1 MKISLVSVAQSV
13 PGFENL
19 WFDILRNSFSKALR
33 PDTEVVQ
40 KTLKIGLADPKDFVN
55 HYYSLLNSAS
65 IVESIIEAEH
75 EGCAAAVVGCF
86 GDTGV
91 REARAVVD
99 IPVIG
104 PAEATML
111 LACQMGRK
119 FGIIC
124 ANLPGL
130 VADHEEQVRYHGLY
144 DRLIP
149 NGIRPDIHKFEDTW
163 SKSFADPKF
172 AADGVT
178 EMAKEMIA
186 DGADVIIIGCC
197 GIGPFCSLAGLHS
210 IKAGDR
216 NIPILDAQLIA
227 LKTAEMAADIRTS
240 IGMPFNSLPRPS
252 AEDFDRVR
260 DRFGLTRYN
269 KAQ

>member
-1 MKISLVSVAQSV
+1 MKISLVTVAQSV
-13 PGFENL
+13 PGFEDI
-19 WFDILRNSFSKALR
+19 WFGMLRNSFSKALR
-33 PDTEVVQ
+33 PDTEVIP
-40 KTLKIGLADPKDFVN
+40 KALKVGLADPKDFVN
-55 HYYSLLNSAS
+55 HYYSFLNSAS
-65 IVESIIEAEH
+65 IVEAVIESERQ
-75 EGCAAAVVGCF
+75 GCDAAVVGCF

-91 REARAVVD
+91 REARAAVD

-111 LACQMGRK
+111 LACQLGRK

-124 ANLPGL
+124 ANMPGL
-130 VADHEEQVRYHGLY
+130 VADHEEQARYHGLY

-163 SKSFADPKF
+163 SKSFVDPKF
-172 AADGVT
+172 AADGVSDRAR
-178 EMAKEMIA
+178 EMVS
-186 DGADVIIIGCC
+186 DGADVIVIGCC

-210 IKAGDR
+210 IRVGDR

-227 LKTAEMAADIRTS
+227 IKTAEMAADLRTRIS
-240 IGMPFNSLPRPS
+240 LPYNSLPRPS

-260 DRFGLTRYN
+260 DRFGLPRYN
-269 KAQ
+269 KD

>member
-13 PGFENL
+13 PGFEDI
-19 WFDILRNSFSKALR
+19 WFGVLRNSFSKALR

-40 KTLKIGLADPKDFVN
+40 KALTVGLADPKDFVN
-55 HYYSLLNSAS
+55 HYYSFLNSAS
-65 IVESIIEAEH
+65 IVEAIIEAER
-75 EGCAAAVVGCF
+75 EGCEAAVVGCF

-91 REARAVVD
+91 REARAAVG

-111 LACQMGRK
+111 LACQLGRK

-163 SKSFADPKF
+163 SKSFVDPKF
-172 AADGVT
+172 AADGVVERAR
-178 EMAKEMIA
+178 EMVA
-186 DGADVIIIGCC
+186 DGADVIVIGCC

-210 IKAGDR
+210 MKVGNRD
-216 NIPILDAQLIA
+216 IPILDAQLVAI
-227 LKTAEMAADIRTS
+227 KTAEMAADLRSS
-240 IGMPFNSLPRPS
+240 IGLPYNSLPRPS
-252 AEDFDRVR
+252 KEEFDRVR
-260 DRFGLTRYN
+260 DRFGLTSYN
-269 KAQ
+269 KG